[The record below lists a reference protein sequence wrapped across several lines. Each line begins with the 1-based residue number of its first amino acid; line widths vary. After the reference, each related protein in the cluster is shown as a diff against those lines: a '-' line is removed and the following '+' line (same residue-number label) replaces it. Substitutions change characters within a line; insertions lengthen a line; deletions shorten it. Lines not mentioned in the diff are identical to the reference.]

1 MPHIGLWFYFEIVA
15 ELVRFTIS
23 HFAADAGSAFK
34 KPGAE

>member
-23 HFAADAGSAFK
+23 HFAADAGSSLK
-34 KPGAE
+34 KRRAE